1 MVKITIDHDKCEG
14 ADCAECIDVCPM
26 EILVLDGE
34 KVVIQNKEDC
44 SLCEVCM
51 DVCPNEAVEVEDD
64 DWYWLLIQR
73 FQQIKNFQDNKKN

>member
-34 KVVIQNKEDC
+34 KVVI
-44 SLCEVCM
+44 
-51 DVCPNEAVEVEDD
+51 
-64 DWYWLLIQR
+64 
-73 FQQIKNFQDNKKN
+73 

>member
-1 MVKITIDHDKCEG
+1 MIKKKFKNLIGDKTMVKITIDHNKCEG

-26 EILVLDGE
+26 EILILDGD
-34 KVVIQNKEDC
+34 KVVIQNKEEC

-64 DWYWLLIQR
+64 D
-73 FQQIKNFQDNKKN
+73 